1 MTRRRNSKSKSGKI
15 SLAPT
20 AKGKARAAVREKR
33 AMKMIVAQDEQD
45 KKMPL
50 TAAERET
57 VINMDSS
64 CDYATIYTRQKK
76 VMTRCKAL
84 GYEVI
89 DHDDISYTFRCPLYS
104 ISFRSPIKCHRNR
117 KGKPQSGDSEEVTD
131 DE

>member
-1 MTRRRNSKSKSGKI
+1 MKKRKNGLGKI
-15 SLAPT
+15 SLTPT
-20 AKGKARAAVREKR
+20 AKGKARAAAREKR

-104 ISFRSPIKCHRNR
+104 ISFRSPVKCHRKR
-117 KGKPQSGDSEEVTD
+117 KSNDTV
-131 DE
+131 DEGESDE

>member
-20 AKGKARAAVREKR
+20 AKGKARAAAREKR
-33 AMKMIVAQDEQD
+33 AMKMVVAQDEQD

-89 DHDDISYTFRCPLYS
+89 DHNDISYTFRCPLYS
-104 ISFRSPIKCHRNR
+104 ISFRSPVKCHRKR
-117 KGKPQSGDSEEVTD
+117 KSNNTVDEVDTD
-131 DE
+131 E